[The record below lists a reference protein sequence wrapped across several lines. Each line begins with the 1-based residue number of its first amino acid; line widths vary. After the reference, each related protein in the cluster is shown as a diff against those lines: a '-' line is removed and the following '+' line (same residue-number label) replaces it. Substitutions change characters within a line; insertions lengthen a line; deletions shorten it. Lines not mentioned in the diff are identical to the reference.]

1 MDRPLVVLDT
11 ETATLL
17 GAPHLLEIAAV
28 RVVDG
33 EIVGTFESFV
43 CPRVPIDPEATAIHG
58 IDEHEVRSAPH
69 PEAVLSAFSSF
80 AGEDWMA
87 AHHAPF
93 DARVLGYEFARARLE
108 PPRGL
113 MLDSL
118 RLSRRYLR
126 DSPDHKL
133 PTLCEHL
140 ALEVDVHHRA
150 LPDAVHCWKVIEA
163 CIERMRAGAEAA
175 DPLTAVGAARLLAE
189 CGRPISITMARPGL
203 PRLPR
208 RLRGLERALEVGAT
222 VSILYGEGPQRP
234 VPLDVQ
240 PRFLYVRRGKG
251 YLEAECRRSYLLK
264 TYRLDRIVNLREQG

>member
-1 MDRPLVVLDT
+1 
-11 ETATLL
+11 
-17 GAPHLLEIAAV
+17 
-28 RVVDG
+28 
-33 EIVGTFESFV
+33 V

-58 IDEHEVRSAPH
+58 IAEYEVRSAPH
-69 PEAVLSAFSSF
+69 PEEVLSAFCDF

-133 PTLCEHL
+133 PTLCDHL

-163 CIERMRAGAEAA
+163 CIERMRAGAEAT
-175 DPLTAVGAARLLAE
+175 DSIPAVGAARLLAE

-203 PRLPR
+203 PQLPR